1 MFRICDTNEITIA
14 NVINNFDKNGSYN
27 SYYYPQV
34 DIINIMFNCRFTAM
48 TVPDSSDEYVI
59 IMYL

>member
-1 MFRICDTNEITIA
+1 MFRICDTNE
-14 NVINNFDKNGSYN
+14 INNFDKNGSYN

-34 DIINIMFNCRFTAM
+34 DIINIMFNCRLTAM